1 MVHLLGMPFRRHQI
15 LLSALKA
22 AAVYLILG
30 TLWITLSDRV
40 VAGLATD
47 REALMTLQTYKGW
60 FYVFLTGA
68 IAFFLWFRFHK
79 RLAASAE
86 QIQEAE
92 TLKHITLQSIGDA
105 VIATDAATR
114 ITIMNPEASRLTGI
128 GESEAIGR
136 PLNEVFR
143 IIDGETRQPAPNP
156 AEKVLRTGK
165 VVGLANHTILLGK
178 DGREFQIA
186 DSGAPILDA
195 AGGIRGVVLVFRDV
209 TSAYAL
215 QAAVAES
222 EERLRLALRAVSES
236 VWEMDPA
243 SGEICWSRS
252 FYQILGV
259 PESEASRGVEL
270 LRESLDSADWKRL
283 SRDLDR
289 LREQPGE
296 SVDLRLKVSTPAGA
310 ANWIRIRGSHLPNP
324 SGESRIYGTLA
335 DITTEQQMEEQLR
348 LSQFGIEHAPVA
360 IFQLDE
366 EGRIYYANHEAC
378 RSLGYTREEL
388 TRLDV
393 SAIDPEFDLDRWK
406 AHRQEVLK
414 SGGTRRVMTRHQR
427 KDGRMFPVEVLVSYM
442 EFEGRRISFSFV
454 TDLSDQKRAEKDLLE
469 LNAELREA
477 RDRAEAS
484 NRAKN
489 DFLAVM
495 SHEMR
500 TPLNPVIGFASLLQE
515 EVADPQ
521 HRQYIENII
530 GSSEKL
536 LGLIEEILTYA
547 DLDRSSLEPNES
559 PFKPFELCQAVLAE
573 LQAEAPAVPLE
584 MKVDEDSQP
593 YPDDRLVLAGD
604 HRFLSRILKNLLL
617 NAVQHTREGSIQL
630 CLKAVRKTGDE
641 KPCHLWFS
649 ITDSGC
655 GIDPARLPEL
665 FAPFEQLDN
674 TSTREHQGLGL
685 GLAICQKLVHLLGG
699 EIGAESTPGKGSRFW
714 FQLPFRQL
722 PHQDPESDRSSNGGP
737 AGTVP
742 SLSGKPQ
749 ILIVEDHPDNAR
761 IAETLLKKAG
771 ARTKIAWNGQAA
783 VDSCRRQRM
792 DLILMDLSMPQMD
805 GFETTRA
812 IRSTCGP
819 NQHTPIVA
827 LTAHNGE
834 AVFRKC
840 REAGMAALITKP
852 IRPGRFLEQLAPFL

>member
-1 MVHLLGMPFRRHQI
+1 MHFRRHQI

-30 TLWITLSDRV
+30 TLWITLSDRL
-40 VAGLATD
+40 VAGMATD

-60 FYVFLTGA
+60 FYVLLTGA

-105 VIATDAATR
+105 VIATDAAQR

-136 PLNEVFR
+136 PLDEVFR
-143 IIDGETRQPAPNP
+143 ILDGETRQPAPNP

-165 VVGLANHTILLGK
+165 VVGLANHTILLGR

-195 AGGIRGVVLVFRDV
+195 AGGICGVVLVFRDV

-222 EERLRLALRAVSES
+222 EERLRLALRAISEC

-243 SGEICWSRS
+243 SEEICWSRM
-252 FYQILGV
+252 FYQILGF
-259 PESEASRGVEL
+259 PESESSRGMEL
-270 LRESLDSADWKRL
+270 LRQSLDPADWKHLGRE
-283 SRDLDR
+283 LDR
-289 LREQPGE
+289 LREHAGE
-296 SVDLRLKVSTPAGA
+296 SIDLHLNVTPAAGA
-310 ANWIRIRGSHLPNP
+310 ARWVRMRGSHLPNP
-324 SGESRIYGTLA
+324 SGTSRIYGTLA
-335 DITTEQQMEEQLR
+335 DIT
-348 LSQFGIEHAPVA
+348 
-360 IFQLDE
+360 
-366 EGRIYYANHEAC
+366 
-378 RSLGYTREEL
+378 
-388 TRLDV
+388 
-393 SAIDPEFDLDRWK
+393 
-406 AHRQEVLK
+406 
-414 SGGTRRVMTRHQR
+414 
-427 KDGRMFPVEVLVSYM
+427 
-442 EFEGRRISFSFV
+442 
-454 TDLSDQKRAEKDLLE
+454 DQKRAEKDLLA
-469 LNAELREA
+469 LNADLREA

-530 GSSEKL
+530 SSSEKL

-547 DLDRSSLEPNES
+547 DLDRSSLEPTES
-559 PFKPFELCQAVLAE
+559 PFKPFELCQAVLTE

-584 MKVDEDSQP
+584 MTVDEDSQP
-593 YPDDRLVLAGD
+593 PPDDRLVLAGD
-604 HRFLSRILKNLLL
+604 HHILRRILKNLLL

-630 CLKAVRKTGDE
+630 CLKAVRETGDE
-641 KPCHLWFS
+641 KPCRLCFS

-674 TSTREHQGLGL
+674 SSTREHQGLGL

-722 PHQDPESDRSSNGGP
+722 AEEDLKPDSPTNGRSG
-737 AGTVP
+737 GTVP
-742 SLSGKPQ
+742 TLRGEPQ

-761 IAETLLKKAG
+761 IAETLLTHAG
-771 ARTKIAWNGQAA
+771 ARTEIAWNGQAA
-783 VDSCRRQRM
+783 VDCCLRQRM
-792 DLILMDLSMPQMD
+792 DLILMDLSMPRMD

-812 IRSTCGP
+812 IRSASSP